1 MDIFFDEAWRGPLFW
16 PLYIGLVINR
26 LSPQALAKHPLF
38 QDSKKLTAKNRQLA
52 FSEIQSLAE
61 GKKISI
67 AIASVEA
74 GIIDCYGITQ
84 AIGIAICKGLYQLI
98 CPLMKRTLKQEF
110 ILSELKDLIREYEDR
125 HQEKIRLILDG
136 KSDFWLWKCLEIET
150 KTIVHG
156 DAQVKEIAI
165 ASILAKVSRDQH
177 LEELSHRYPAYWLE
191 KHKGYWTKEHYSK
204 IQTFGTTKEHR
215 KLFLKKLFPKW
226 TIQALDFSSYSFKI

>member
-1 MDIFFDEAWRGPLFW
+1 MISK
-16 PLYIGLVINR
+16 

-52 FSEIQSLAE
+52 FFEIQSLAE

-125 HQEKIRLILDG
+125 YQEKIRLILDG
-136 KSDFWLWKCLEIET
+136 KSDF
-150 KTIVHG
+150 
-156 DAQVKEIAI
+156 
-165 ASILAKVSRDQH
+165 
-177 LEELSHRYPAYWLE
+177 
-191 KHKGYWTKEHYSK
+191 
-204 IQTFGTTKEHR
+204 
-215 KLFLKKLFPKW
+215 
-226 TIQALDFSSYSFKI
+226 